1 MMALIVDDSKTN
13 RLILDAVL
21 KRLGIET
28 FHASDGAE
36 ALSFLAA
43 HRKPN
48 IVFVD
53 WYMPVMDGLELL
65 KQIRSIPDYQGIRVV
80 MVTKETD
87 TQRISDALRLG
98 ADEYVM
104 KPYTAS
110 VIKDKLQILG
120 LLINQAET
128 L

>member
-1 MMALIVDDSKTN
+1 
-13 RLILDAVL
+13 
-21 KRLGIET
+21 
-28 FHASDGAE
+28 
-36 ALSFLAA
+36 
-43 HRKPN
+43 
-48 IVFVD
+48 
-53 WYMPVMDGLELL
+53 
-65 KQIRSIPDYQGIRVV
+65 